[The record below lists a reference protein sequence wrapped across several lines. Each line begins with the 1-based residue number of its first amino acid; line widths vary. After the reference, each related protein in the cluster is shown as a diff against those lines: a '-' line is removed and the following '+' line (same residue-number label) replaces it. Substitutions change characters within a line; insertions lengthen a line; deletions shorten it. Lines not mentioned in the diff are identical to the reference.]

1 MTYIPAMSR
10 SILYLSVVAAV
21 TLCCLQGVQSD
32 GAMTDLVSVEYEIY
46 GEVQGV
52 FFRDNTRKQA
62 RRLKLVG
69 WVKNTRHGT
78 VAGIVQGPRDAINQM
93 KHWLQ
98 HVGSPMSRIE
108 GASFDEKS
116 IARLEFGNFD
126 ISYGR

>member
-1 MTYIPAMSR
+1 MSR
-10 SILYLSVVAAV
+10 YMLYITVVAVV
-21 TLCCLQGVQSD
+21 TLCCLQWVQSN
-32 GAMTDLVSVEYEIY
+32 GRNTAMADLVSVEYEIY

-78 VAGIVQGPRDAINQM
+78 VAGVVQGPRDAINQM

-98 HVGSPMSRIE
+98 HIGSPMSRIE
-108 GASFDEKS
+108 GASFEEKS

-126 ISYGR
+126 IAYGR

>member
-1 MTYIPAMSR
+1 
-10 SILYLSVVAAV
+10 
-21 TLCCLQGVQSD
+21 
-32 GAMTDLVSVEYEIY
+32 MTDLLSVEYEIY

-62 RRLKLVG
+62 RRLNLVG
-69 WVKNTRHGT
+69 WVQNTRQGT
-78 VAGIVQGPRDAINQM
+78 VAGVVQGPRNAVDQM
-93 KHWLQ
+93 KHWLR

-126 ISYGR
+126 ISYGGRRH